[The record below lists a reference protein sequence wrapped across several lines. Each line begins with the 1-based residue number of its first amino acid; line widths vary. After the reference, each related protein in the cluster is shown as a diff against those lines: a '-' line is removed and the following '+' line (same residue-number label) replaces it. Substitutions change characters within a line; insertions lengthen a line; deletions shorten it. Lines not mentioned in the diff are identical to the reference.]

1 MADSGVPKRTMI
13 LLPDRNNQRNGRA
26 KFIIQATNLRQ
37 SKVQPSQMLSV
48 ISPSKN
54 LDFKTRATSR
64 KRTEPLFLNEAAEL
78 VDTMRQ
84 MNARDIK
91 SLMNI
96 NDDLANLNEERFQS
110 WHTDFRGT
118 KPAVLAFRGDVYL
131 GFDAPTLT
139 ERDLTS
145 AQRRIRILSGLYGVL
160 RPMDRIHPYRLEM
173 GLPVKSNGFENLYQ
187 FWGARIADSLNEEL
201 NHHRNAILVNLA
213 SDEYF
218 KVIDTS
224 RIDHPVVQCQFL
236 DKFRGNYRFMSFY
249 GKRARGL
256 MARHIV
262 TQKIDN
268 VAGLKRFS
276 SNGYRFDKDRSSK
289 AKLVFTRDEPTSAQT

>member
-1 MADSGVPKRTMI
+1 
-13 LLPDRNNQRNGRA
+13 
-26 KFIIQATNLRQ
+26 
-37 SKVQPSQMLSV
+37 MLSV

-64 KRTEPLFLNEAAEL
+64 KKTEPLFLNEAESL
-78 VDTMRQ
+78 VATMNQ
-84 MNARDIK
+84 LNARDIK

-96 NDDLANLNEERFQS
+96 NDDLATLNEERFRNWDTGSRTAKQ
-110 WHTDFRGT
+110 
-118 KPAVLAFRGDVYL
+118 AVLAFRGDVYL
-131 GFDAPTLT
+131 GLDATTLS

-160 RPMDRIHPYRLEM
+160 RPLDQIHPYRLEM
-173 GLPVKSNGFENLYQ
+173 GLPIKSNGAENLYG
-187 FWGARIADSLNEEL
+187 FWRSRLTDYLNEEL
-201 NHHRNAILVNLA
+201 SQQSNPILINLA

-224 RIDHPVVQCQFL
+224 RIEYPIIKCQFL
-236 DKFRGNYRFMSFY
+236 DKFRDNYRFMSYY

-262 TQKIDN
+262 TEKIDN
-268 VAGLKRFS
+268 IAGLKRFA
-276 SNGYRFDKDRSSK
+276 SNGYRFDKERSSK
-289 AKLVFTRDEPTSAQT
+289 TNLVFIRDEPTTTQS

>member
-1 MADSGVPKRTMI
+1 
-13 LLPDRNNQRNGRA
+13 
-26 KFIIQATNLRQ
+26 
-37 SKVQPSQMLSV
+37 MLSV

-54 LDFKTRATSR
+54 LDFKTRSTSR
-64 KRTEPLFLNEAAEL
+64 KKSEPLFLSEAASL

-84 MNARDIK
+84 MDARDIR

-96 NDDLANLNEERFQS
+96 NEDLAQLNEERFQN
-110 WHTDFRGT
+110 WDTDFRGT
-118 KPAVLAFRGDVYL
+118 KPAILAFRGDVYL
-131 GFDAPTLT
+131 GLDALTLT

-145 AQRRIRILSGLYGVL
+145 AQRRVRILSGLYGLL
-160 RPMDRIHPYRLEM
+160 RPLDRIHPYRLEM

-187 FWGARIADSLNEEL
+187 FWGDRIADSLNDEL
-201 NHHRNAILVNLA
+201 EQQRNPILVNLA

-218 KVIDTS
+218 KVIDRS
-224 RIDHPVVQCQFL
+224 RIKFPIVQCQFL
-236 DKFRGNYRFMSFY
+236 DKFRGNYRFMSYY

-268 VAGLKRFS
+268 FAGLKRFT
-276 SNGYRFDKDRSSK
+276 SNGYRFDNERSSK
-289 AKLVFTRDEPTSAQT
+289 SKLVFTRDEPQPV

>member
-1 MADSGVPKRTMI
+1 
-13 LLPDRNNQRNGRA
+13 
-26 KFIIQATNLRQ
+26 
-37 SKVQPSQMLSV
+37 MLSV

-54 LDFKTRATSR
+54 LDFRTRSTSR
-64 KRTEPLFLNEAAEL
+64 KKSEPVFLEEAASL

-84 MNARDIK
+84 LDAPDIK

-96 NDDLANLNEERFQS
+96 NDDLANLNEERFHS
-110 WHTDFRGT
+110 WDTDFRGS

-131 GFDAPTLT
+131 GLDASTLT
-139 ERDLTS
+139 EGDLTS
-145 AQRRIRILSGLYGVL
+145 AQRRIRILSGLYGLL

-173 GLPVKSNGFENLYQ
+173 GLPVKTNGFENLYQ
-187 FWGARIADSLNEEL
+187 FWGARIADRLNEEL
-201 NHHRNAILVNLA
+201 NQQRNPILVNLA

-218 KVIDTS
+218 KVIDAS
-224 RIDHPVVQCQFL
+224 RIDHPIVQCQFL
-236 DKFRGNYRFMSFY
+236 DKFRGNYRFMSYY

-268 VAGLKRFS
+268 LAGLKRFS
-276 SNGYRFDKDRSSK
+276 SNGYQFNKDLSSK
-289 AKLVFTRDEPTSAQT
+289 IKLVFTRDDPVPVQS

>member
-1 MADSGVPKRTMI
+1 
-13 LLPDRNNQRNGRA
+13 
-26 KFIIQATNLRQ
+26 
-37 SKVQPSQMLSV
+37 MLSV

-54 LDFKTRATSR
+54 LDFKTRSTSR
-64 KRTEPLFLNEAAEL
+64 KKSEPVFLSEAASL

-84 MNARDIK
+84 MDARDIR

-96 NDDLANLNEERFQS
+96 NEDLAQLNEERFQN
-110 WHTDFRGT
+110 WDTDFRGT
-118 KPAVLAFRGDVYL
+118 KPAILAFRGDVYL
-131 GFDAPTLT
+131 GLDALTLT
-139 ERDLTS
+139 EGDLTS
-145 AQRRIRILSGLYGVL
+145 AQRRVRILSGLYGLL

-187 FWGARIADSLNEEL
+187 FWGDRIADSLNEEL
-201 NHHRNAILVNLA
+201 QRHRNPILVNLA

-224 RIDHPVVQCQFL
+224 RIEFPIVQCQFL
-236 DKFRGNYRFMSFY
+236 DKFRDNYRFMSYY

-268 VAGLKRFS
+268 LAGLKRFV

-289 AKLVFTRDEPTSAQT
+289 TKLVFTRDEPQAAQT

>member
-1 MADSGVPKRTMI
+1 
-13 LLPDRNNQRNGRA
+13 
-26 KFIIQATNLRQ
+26 
-37 SKVQPSQMLSV
+37 MLSV

-54 LDFKTRATSR
+54 LDFKSRATSR
-64 KRTEPLFLNEAAEL
+64 KKTEPIFLNQAAEL

-84 MNARDIK
+84 MGADDIK

-96 NDDLANLNEERFQS
+96 NDELANLNEERFHS
-110 WHTDFRGT
+110 WDTDLRGT
-118 KPAVLAFRGDVYL
+118 KSAVLAFRGDVYL
-131 GFDAPTLT
+131 GLDAPTLT
-139 ERDLTS
+139 EGDLTS
-145 AQRRIRILSGLYGVL
+145 AQRRIRILSGLYGLL

-173 GLPVKSNGFENLYQ
+173 GLPIQSNGFENLYQ
-187 FWGARIADSLNEEL
+187 FWGARIADHLNEEL
-201 NHHRNAILVNLA
+201 SQHRNPILVNLA

-224 RIDHPVVQCQFL
+224 RIDHPIVQCQFL
-236 DKFRGNYRFMSFY
+236 DKFRDNYRFMSYY

-268 VAGLKRFS
+268 LAGLKRFS
-276 SNGYRFDKDRSSK
+276 SNGYQFNMDRSSK
-289 AKLVFTRDEPTSAQT
+289 TKLVFTRDEPIPAQSQKA